1 VFIFLFYLV
10 VPCSSVKFYA
20 KENPQHLE
28 ILRVP
33 ISLSVPDQ
41 RNNVMIH
48 LPDTLSN
55 TNYFTAAER
64 VRSSLL
70 GNLTE
75 SAATPNPQPY
85 KRHLYDLQQ
94 TLSCNL
100 PDSRVSSCQKFP
112 VFGKSP
118 DGTFSE
124 SSTVSVGK
132 SESGCCKFGGL
143 NYCGSIWLCPVCAPM
158 VAPSRVAE
166 IKHAMGENAKSG
178 GQSAFIT
185 FTQPH
190 YLTNSLLELIK
201 IQATALS
208 KMKST
213 RQYKELVAKYGF
225 IGEIRAFEI
234 TYGSNGWHPHIHAV
248 YLFDNIT
255 INKNIKEFTSKLS
268 GLWATWVLKSGGRLP
283 SDAHGVDVRLPKRG
297 DTEEI
302 ASYMGKWG
310 EELTM
315 SHTKE
320 TKNGSYTPFQL
331 IEKLMSN
338 YDYKILSLIK
348 EYAEATKGRARLFW
362 SRGLKDHFD
371 ILEFSD
377 EAVASLPAKTHLFD
391 ISWNDYKIVRKVR
404 LAGDVLDLSERYPI
418 SVVQDFISS
427 ICSMYKNFVDR
438 ENLEYSESV
447 KRIREISRNHISQE
461 LILLGHC

>member
-1 VFIFLFYLV
+1 
-10 VPCSSVKFYA
+10 
-20 KENPQHLE
+20 
-28 ILRVP
+28 
-33 ISLSVPDQ
+33 
-41 RNNVMIH
+41 MIH
-48 LPDTLSN
+48 NLDTVSN
-55 TNYFTAAER
+55 TNFLTAAQS
-64 VRSSLL
+64 VRSTLL

-75 SAATPNPQPY
+75 SAASSNAQPY
-85 KRHLYDLQQ
+85 KRHLYDLQK
-94 TLSCNL
+94 TVSDNL

-112 VFGKSP
+112 VYGKSA

-124 SSTVSVGK
+124 ASTVSVGK

-158 VAPSRVAE
+158 VAPSRIAE
-166 IKHAMGENAKSG
+166 IKHAMGENAKAG
-178 GQSAFIT
+178 GQTAFIT

-213 RQYKELVAKYGF
+213 REYKDLVAKYGF

-255 INKNIKEFTSKLS
+255 LNKDINHFQSKLS
-268 GLWATWVLKSGGRLP
+268 GMWAKWVLKSGGRLP
-283 SDAHGVDVRLPKRG
+283 SDAHGVVVRLPRRG
-297 DTEEI
+297 DTQEI

-310 EELTM
+310 EDLTM
-315 SHTKE
+315 SHTKD

-331 IEKLMSN
+331 IEKLMSSF
-338 YDYKILSLIK
+338 DYKILVLIK

-362 SRGLKDHFD
+362 SRGLKDYFD
-371 ILEFSD
+371 IVEFSD
-377 EAVASLPAKTHLFD
+377 EEAASIPAKTHLFD
-391 ISWNDYKIVRKVR
+391 MSWSDYKIVRKVR
-404 LAGDVLDLSERYPI
+404 LAGDVLDLSERYPV
-418 SVVQDFISS
+418 SVVQDFIAS

-438 ENLEYSESV
+438 ENLEYTQSV
-447 KRIREISRNHISQE
+447 KRIREISRAHIAQE
-461 LILLGHC
+461 LALLGLN